1 MSLTIDMEDELA
13 SFILIFK
20 ERSSLE
26 AWRTKIQNLVNHF
39 QSQNSH
45 SQQHEHERPL
55 DMEEFGGS
63 AKAMRMLS
71 GGSGTTTST
80 GESSLLNG
88 SGARSTMS
96 SSTSHGSLPPPRG
109 QHSYSNKLSPLGE
122 DDEMDA
128 YDSPTGLVT
137 PYTSAGPSNSLT
149 PLPHPPL
156 DLILVVSLP
165 PPGAAPSTAALK
177 VRVIKA
183 TLDFT
188 LASMG
193 SKDRL
198 SLVTFEVGQSGRVR
212 RTPFLSVTKAQS
224 QQRLEKFIDEIG
236 VRVDEAADE
245 FLVRGS
251 KDEKTDVVTAVNHGV
266 FSLGKI
272 FLLCTDAFQAWTSC
286 CSASPRI
293 RSRG

>member
-1 MSLTIDMEDELA
+1 
-13 SFILIFK
+13 
-20 ERSSLE
+20 
-26 AWRTKIQNLVNHF
+26 
-39 QSQNSH
+39 
-45 SQQHEHERPL
+45 
-55 DMEEFGGS
+55 
-63 AKAMRMLS
+63 
-71 GGSGTTTST
+71 
-80 GESSLLNG
+80 
-88 SGARSTMS
+88 
-96 SSTSHGSLPPPRG
+96 
-109 QHSYSNKLSPLGE
+109 
-122 DDEMDA
+122 
-128 YDSPTGLVT
+128 
-137 PYTSAGPSNSLT
+137 
-149 PLPHPPL
+149 
-156 DLILVVSLP
+156 
-165 PPGAAPSTAALK
+165 
-177 VRVIKA
+177 VIKA

-224 QQRLEKFIDEIG
+224 RQRLEKFIDEIG

-286 CSASPRI
+286 CSASQRT